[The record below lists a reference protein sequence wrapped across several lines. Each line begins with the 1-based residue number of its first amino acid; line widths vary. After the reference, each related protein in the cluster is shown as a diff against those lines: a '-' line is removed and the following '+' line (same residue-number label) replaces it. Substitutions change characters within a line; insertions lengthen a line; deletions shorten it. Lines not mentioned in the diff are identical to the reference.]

1 MEVRIW
7 KNGKPLDYSGK
18 SAITALA
25 ILFMEK
31 EIRLGIIKRNGSQK
45 FTELVSEKGQVIGNV
60 SYSSEDEYE
69 TIYALSVAGRVRRE
83 LKKRK
88 EEKKRRIAI
97 KTARLN

>member
-60 SYSSEDEYE
+60 SYSSEEEYE

-83 LKKRK
+83 LKKKREEERK
-88 EEKKRRIAI
+88 KIVVRS
-97 KTARLN
+97 LN